1 MIRKKDT
8 QKNDKI
14 ENLIINADLSI
25 KPVTQL
31 ENITV
36 LRAEIFKY
44 ADNKNS
50 TDLVIGIDTDLYLDM
65 MIDIQKQDKKSFH
78 FTTSVQYSYNEVIEK
93 FKNNDNLY
101 FSDGML
107 CSIDDDFN
115 LEIIREKYYE

>member
-1 MIRKKDT
+1 MIRNKDT

-14 ENLIINADLSI
+14 ENLIINADLSN
-25 KPVTQL
+25 KPITQL

-36 LRAEIFKY
+36 LRAEIFKHT
-44 ADNKNS
+44 DNKNF
-50 TDLVIGIDTDLYLDM
+50 TDLVIGIDTNLYLDM
-65 MIDIQKQDKKSFH
+65 LIDIKNKDKRSYH
-78 FTTSVQYSYNEVIEK
+78 FTTGIQYSYDEVIEK

-107 CSIDDDFN
+107 CSMDEDFN